1 MKVDILGTEYTIVE
15 KEDERFE
22 KHDADGF
29 CEWWTKEIHIKKG
42 IGEETENT
50 MFGMKQYKENVIR
63 HEIIHAFMFE
73 SGMQSYERDEQIVE
87 WITRNIEK
95 INKALEQAKEVRNDT
110 N

>member
-22 KHDADGF
+22 ALDAVGF
-29 CEWWTKEIHIKKG
+29 CEWWTKEIYIKKG
-42 IGEETENT
+42 IEETNET
-50 MFGMKQYKENVIR
+50 MKGLNKFKENIIK
-63 HEIIHAFMFE
+63 HEIVHAFLFE
-73 SGMQSYERDEQIVE
+73 SGMQNYERDEQIVE
-87 WITRNIEK
+87 WIARNIEK